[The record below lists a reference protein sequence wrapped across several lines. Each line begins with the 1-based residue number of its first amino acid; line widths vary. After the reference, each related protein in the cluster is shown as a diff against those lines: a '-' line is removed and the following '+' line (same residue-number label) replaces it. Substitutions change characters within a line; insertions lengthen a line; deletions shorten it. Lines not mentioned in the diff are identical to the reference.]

1 MTKDLTTGS
10 PLRLILQFAF
20 PTYLGMLFQ
29 QFYNIVDTVIVGKL
43 LGIGPLAG
51 VGSTGSLNFMV
62 LGFCMGVCSGFAIP
76 IAQKFGAREDSQLRK
91 YVANSFWLAGF
102 FSLVL
107 TVPVCVFCRPILRLM
122 NTPADVFEYAYR
134 YIFIIFLG
142 IPASFLY
149 NILAGI
155 LRSLGDSRTPVLF
168 LALSS
173 AMNIALDII
182 TIRLFGMG
190 VEGTALATVIS
201 QAVSGIICFCY
212 MKKRYD
218 VLRMSA
224 GERRPDKRCMARLC
238 YMGIPMGLQYS
249 VTAIGTLIIQATMNG
264 FGSSAVAGATAAQR
278 IHGFLACP
286 LEALGATMAP
296 YTGQNMGAGKHR
308 RIGRG
313 VLSASLCGFGCSG
326 VIFVVVRLFGRSLV
340 RIFLDVPEETVIGY
354 ATQFLTIT
362 AGGYCLLTLV
372 NVVRFSI
379 QGMGFSVLAIVSGVM
394 EMLARTFAGL
404 FLAPRF
410 GFAAVAMAHP
420 LAWIA
425 ADLFLIPAFFVCRK
439 KIETQKHFSNSQ

>member
-10 PLRLILQFAF
+10 PLKLILYFAF

-62 LGFCMGVCSGFAIP
+62 LGFCMGLCSGFAIP
-76 IAQKFGAREDSQLRK
+76 IAQKFGAREESALRK
-91 YVANSFWLAGF
+91 YVANSFWLAAV
-102 FSLVL
+102 FSVLL

-122 NTPADVFEYAYR
+122 NTPEDVFEYAYR

-142 IPASFLY
+142 IPAAFLY

-155 LRSLGDSRTPVLF
+155 LRSLGDSKTPVVF

-173 AMNIALDII
+173 FLNIALDII

-201 QAVSGIICFCY
+201 QAASGIICFFY
-212 MKKRYD
+212 MKRRYAM
-218 VLRMSA
+218 LRMNA
-224 GERRPDKRCMARLC
+224 QERRPDGRCMARLC

-249 VTAIGTLIIQATMNG
+249 VTAIGALIIQATMNG
-264 FGSSAVAGATAAQR
+264 FGSAAVAGATAAQR

-296 YTGQNMGAGKHR
+296 FTGQNMGAGKLE
-308 RIGRG
+308 RISKG
-313 VLSASLCGFGCSG
+313 VWSASLCGIACSAALYA
-326 VIFVVVRLFGRSLV
+326 VAAVFGRSLV
-340 RIFLDVPEETVIGY
+340 CIFLDVPEETVIGY
-354 ATQFLTIT
+354 AAQFLTIT

-379 QGMGFSVLAIVSGVM
+379 QGMGFSVLAIVSGIM
-394 EMLARTFAGL
+394 EMIARAIAGL

-410 GFAAVAMAHP
+410 GFAAVAFAHP
-420 LAWIA
+420 LAWIF
-425 ADLFLIPAFFVCRK
+425 ADVFLIPAFLLCRK
-439 KIETQKHFSNSQ
+439 RIQSHRV

>member
-10 PLRLILQFAF
+10 PLKLILYFAF

-62 LGFCMGVCSGFAIP
+62 LGFCMGLCSGFAIP
-76 IAQKFGAREDSQLRK
+76 IAQKFGAREESALRK
-91 YVANSFWLAGF
+91 YVANSFWLAAV
-102 FSLVL
+102 FSVLL

-122 NTPADVFEYAYR
+122 NTPEDVFEYAYR

-142 IPASFLY
+142 IPAAFLY

-155 LRSLGDSRTPVLF
+155 LRSLGDSKTPVVF

-173 AMNIALDII
+173 FLNIALDII

-201 QAVSGIICFCY
+201 QAASGIICFFY
-212 MKKRYD
+212 MKRRYAI
-218 VLRMSA
+218 LRMNA
-224 GERRPDKRCMARLC
+224 QERRPDGRCMARLC

-264 FGSSAVAGATAAQR
+264 FGSAAVAGATAAQR

-286 LEALGATMAP
+286 LDALGSTMVP
-296 YTGQNMGAGKHR
+296 YTGQNMGAGKLE
-308 RIGRG
+308 RISKG
-313 VLSASLCGFGCSG
+313 VWSASLCGIACSAAMYA
-326 VIFVVVRLFGRSLV
+326 VAAVFGRSLV
-340 RIFLDVPEETVIGY
+340 CIFLDVPEETVIGY
-354 ATQFLTIT
+354 AAQFLTIT

-379 QGMGFSVLAIVSGVM
+379 QGMGFSVLAIVSGIM
-394 EMLARTFAGL
+394 EMIARAIAGL

-410 GFAAVAMAHP
+410 GFAAVAFAHP
-420 LAWIA
+420 LAWIF
-425 ADLFLIPAFFVCRK
+425 ADVFLIPAFLLCRK
-439 KIETQKHFSNSQ
+439 RIQAHRV

>member
-10 PLRLILQFAF
+10 PLKLILYFAF

-62 LGFCMGVCSGFAIP
+62 LGFCMGLCSGFAIP
-76 IAQKFGAREDSQLRK
+76 IAQKFGAREESALRK
-91 YVANSFWLAGF
+91 YVANSFWLAAV
-102 FSLVL
+102 FSALL

-122 NTPADVFEYAYR
+122 NTPEDVFEYAYR

-142 IPASFLY
+142 IPAAFLY

-155 LRSLGDSRTPVLF
+155 LRSLGDSKTPVVF

-173 AMNIALDII
+173 FLNIALDII

-201 QAVSGIICFCY
+201 QAASGIICFFY
-212 MKKRYD
+212 MKKRYA
-218 VLRMSA
+218 VLRMNA
-224 GERRPDKRCMARLC
+224 QERRPDGRCMARLC

-264 FGSSAVAGATAAQR
+264 FGSAAVAGATAAQR

-286 LEALGATMAP
+286 LDALGSTMAP
-296 YTGQNMGAGKHR
+296 YTGQNMGAGKLE
-308 RIGRG
+308 RISKG
-313 VLSASLCGFGCSG
+313 VWSASLCGIACSAALYA
-326 VIFVVVRLFGRSLV
+326 VAAVFGRSLV
-340 RIFLDVPEETVIGY
+340 CIFLDVPEETVIGY
-354 ATQFLTIT
+354 AAQFLTIT

-379 QGMGFSVLAIVSGVM
+379 QGMGFSVLAIVSGIM
-394 EMLARTFAGL
+394 EMIARAIAGL

-410 GFAAVAMAHP
+410 GFAAVAFAHP
-420 LAWIA
+420 LAWIF
-425 ADLFLIPAFFVCRK
+425 ADVFLIPAFLLCRK
-439 KIETQKHFSNSQ
+439 RIQAHRV

>member
-10 PLRLILQFAF
+10 PVKLILQFAF
-20 PTYLGMLFQ
+20 PTYLGMMFQ
-29 QFYNIVDTVIVGKL
+29 QFYSIVDTVIVGKL

-51 VGSTGSLNFMV
+51 VGATGSLNFMV
-62 LGFCMGVCSGFAIP
+62 LGFCIGVCSGFAIP
-76 IAQKFGAREDSQLRK
+76 IAQKFGAHEHGQLRK
-91 YVANSFWLAGF
+91 YVASSFWLAGI

-107 TVPVCVFCRPILRLM
+107 TVPVCVFCRPILELM
-122 NTPADVFEYAYR
+122 NTPEDVFEYAYR

-142 IPASFLY
+142 IPAAFLY
-149 NILAGI
+149 NILAGL

-190 VEGTALATVIS
+190 VEGTALATVLS
-201 QAVSGIICFCY
+201 QAVSGIICFFY

-218 VLRMSA
+218 VLHMSA
-224 GERRPDKRCMARLC
+224 PERRPDKRCMTKLC

-249 VTAIGTLIIQATMNG
+249 ITAIGTLVIQATMNG

-278 IHGFLACP
+278 IHGFLSCP
-286 LEALGATMAP
+286 VETLGATMAP
-296 YTGQNMGAGKHR
+296 YTGQNMGAGKHE
-308 RIGRG
+308 RIGQG
-313 VLSASLCGFGCSG
+313 VVSASLCGFGCSG
-326 VIFVVVRLFGRSLV
+326 VLFLVVKLFGRSLV
-340 RIFLDVPEETVIGY
+340 QIFLDVPDETVIGY
-354 ATQFLTIT
+354 ATQFLVIV

-394 EMLARTFAGL
+394 EMLARAFAGL
-404 FLAPRF
+404 FLAPIF
-410 GFAAVAMAHP
+410 GFSAVAMANP

-425 ADLFLIPAFFVCRK
+425 ADLFLIPTFFVCRR
-439 KIETQKHFSNSQ
+439 KIAAHSHLSE

>member
-10 PLRLILQFAF
+10 PLKLILYFAF

-62 LGFCMGVCSGFAIP
+62 LGFCMGLCSGFAIP
-76 IAQKFGAREDSQLRK
+76 IAQKFGAREESALRK
-91 YVANSFWLAGF
+91 YVANSFWLAAV
-102 FSLVL
+102 FSVLL

-122 NTPADVFEYAYR
+122 NTPEDVFEYAYR

-142 IPASFLY
+142 IPAAFLY

-155 LRSLGDSRTPVLF
+155 LRSLGDSKTPVVF

-173 AMNIALDII
+173 FLNIALDII

-201 QAVSGIICFCY
+201 QAASGIICFFY
-212 MKKRYD
+212 MKRRYAI
-218 VLRMSA
+218 LRMNA
-224 GERRPDKRCMARLC
+224 QERRPDGRCMARLC

-264 FGSSAVAGATAAQR
+264 FGSAAVAGATAAQR

-286 LEALGATMAP
+286 LDALGSTMAP
-296 YTGQNMGAGKHR
+296 YTGQNMGAGKLE
-308 RIGRG
+308 RISKG
-313 VLSASLCGFGCSG
+313 VWSASLCGIACSSAMYA
-326 VIFVVVRLFGRSLV
+326 VAAVFGRSLV
-340 RIFLDVPEETVIGY
+340 CIFLDVPEETVIGY
-354 ATQFLTIT
+354 AAQFLTIT

-379 QGMGFSVLAIVSGVM
+379 QGMGFSVLAIVSGIM
-394 EMLARTFAGL
+394 EMIARAIAGL

-410 GFAAVAMAHP
+410 GFAAVAFAHP
-420 LAWIA
+420 LAWIF
-425 ADLFLIPAFFVCRK
+425 ADVFLIPAFLLCRK
-439 KIETQKHFSNSQ
+439 RIQAHRV

>member
-10 PLRLILQFAF
+10 PLKLILYFAF

-62 LGFCMGVCSGFAIP
+62 LGFCMGLCSGFAIP
-76 IAQKFGAREDSQLRK
+76 IAQKFGAREESALRK
-91 YVANSFWLAGF
+91 YVANSFWLAAV
-102 FSLVL
+102 FSVLL

-122 NTPADVFEYAYR
+122 NTPEDVFEYAYR

-142 IPASFLY
+142 IPAAFLY

-155 LRSLGDSRTPVLF
+155 LRSLGDSKTPVVF

-173 AMNIALDII
+173 CLNIALDII

-201 QAVSGIICFCY
+201 QAASGIICFFN
-212 MKKRYD
+212 MKKRYV
-218 VLRMSA
+218 VLRMNA
-224 GERRPDKRCMARLC
+224 QERRPDGRCMARLC

-264 FGSSAVAGATAAQR
+264 FGSAAVAGATAAQR

-286 LEALGATMAP
+286 LDALGSTMAP
-296 YTGQNMGAGKHR
+296 YTGQNMGAGKLE
-308 RIGRG
+308 RISKG
-313 VLSASLCGFGCSG
+313 VWSASLCGIACSAALYA
-326 VIFVVVRLFGRSLV
+326 VAAVFGRSLV
-340 RIFLDVPEETVIGY
+340 CIFLDVPEETVIGY
-354 ATQFLTIT
+354 AAQFLTIT

-379 QGMGFSVLAIVSGVM
+379 QGMGFSVLAIVSGIM
-394 EMLARTFAGL
+394 EMIARAIAGL

-410 GFAAVAMAHP
+410 GFAAVAFAHP
-420 LAWIA
+420 LAWIF
-425 ADLFLIPAFFVCRK
+425 ADVFLIPAFLLCRK
-439 KIETQKHFSNSQ
+439 RIQSHRV

>member
-10 PLRLILQFAF
+10 PLKLILYFAF

-62 LGFCMGVCSGFAIP
+62 LGFCMGLCSGFAIP
-76 IAQKFGAREDSQLRK
+76 IAQKFGAREESALRK
-91 YVANSFWLAGF
+91 YVANSFWLAAV
-102 FSLVL
+102 FSVLL

-122 NTPADVFEYAYR
+122 NTPEDVFEYAYR

-142 IPASFLY
+142 IPAAFLY

-155 LRSLGDSRTPVLF
+155 LRSLGDSKTPVVF

-173 AMNIALDII
+173 FLNIALDII
-182 TIRLFGMG
+182 TIRLLGMG

-201 QAVSGIICFCY
+201 QAASGIICFFY
-212 MKKRYD
+212 MKRRYAI
-218 VLRMSA
+218 LRMNA
-224 GERRPDKRCMARLC
+224 QERRPDGRCMARLC

-264 FGSSAVAGATAAQR
+264 FGSAAVAGATAAQR

-286 LEALGATMAP
+286 LDALGSTMAP
-296 YTGQNMGAGKHR
+296 YTGQNMGAGKLE
-308 RIGRG
+308 RISKG
-313 VLSASLCGFGCSG
+313 VWSASLCGIACSAALYA
-326 VIFVVVRLFGRSLV
+326 VAAVFGRSLV
-340 RIFLDVPEETVIGY
+340 CIFLDVPEETVIGY
-354 ATQFLTIT
+354 AAQFLTIT

-379 QGMGFSVLAIVSGVM
+379 QGMGFSVLAIVSGIM
-394 EMLARTFAGL
+394 EMIARAIAGL

-410 GFAAVAMAHP
+410 GFAAVAFAHP
-420 LAWIA
+420 LAWIF
-425 ADLFLIPAFFVCRK
+425 ADVFLIPAFLLCRK
-439 KIETQKHFSNSQ
+439 RIQSHRV

>member
-10 PLRLILQFAF
+10 PLKLILYFAF

-62 LGFCMGVCSGFAIP
+62 LGFCMGLCSGFAIP
-76 IAQKFGAREDSQLRK
+76 IAQKFGAREESALRK
-91 YVANSFWLAGF
+91 YVANSFWLAAV
-102 FSLVL
+102 FSVLL

-122 NTPADVFEYAYR
+122 NTPEDVFEYAYR

-142 IPASFLY
+142 IPAAFLY

-155 LRSLGDSRTPVLF
+155 LRSLGDSKTPVVF

-173 AMNIALDII
+173 CLNIALDII
-182 TIRLFGMG
+182 TIRLLGMG

-201 QAVSGIICFCY
+201 QAASGIICFFY
-212 MKKRYD
+212 MKKRYV
-218 VLRMSA
+218 VLRMNA
-224 GERRPDKRCMARLC
+224 QERRPDGRCMARLC

-264 FGSSAVAGATAAQR
+264 FGSAAVAGATAAQR

-286 LEALGATMAP
+286 LDALGSTMAP
-296 YTGQNMGAGKHR
+296 YTGQNMGAGKLE
-308 RIGRG
+308 RISKG
-313 VLSASLCGFGCSG
+313 VWSASLCGIACSAAMYA
-326 VIFVVVRLFGRSLV
+326 VAAVFGRSLV
-340 RIFLDVPEETVIGY
+340 CIFLDVPEETVIGY
-354 ATQFLTIT
+354 AAQFLTIT

-379 QGMGFSVLAIVSGVM
+379 QGMGFSVLAIVSGIM
-394 EMLARTFAGL
+394 EMIARAIAGL

-410 GFAAVAMAHP
+410 GFAAVAFAHP
-420 LAWIA
+420 LAWIF
-425 ADLFLIPAFFVCRK
+425 ADVFLIPAFLLCRK
-439 KIETQKHFSNSQ
+439 RIQAHRV

>member
-10 PLRLILQFAF
+10 PLKLILYFAF

-62 LGFCMGVCSGFAIP
+62 LGFCMGLCSGFAIP
-76 IAQKFGAREDSQLRK
+76 IAQKFGAREESALRK
-91 YVANSFWLAGF
+91 YVANSFWLAAV
-102 FSLVL
+102 FSVLL
-107 TVPVCVFCRPILRLM
+107 TVPVCLFCRPILRLM
-122 NTPADVFEYAYR
+122 NTPEDVFEYAYR

-142 IPASFLY
+142 IPAAFLY

-155 LRSLGDSRTPVLF
+155 LRSLGDSKTPVVF

-173 AMNIALDII
+173 FLNIALDII

-201 QAVSGIICFCY
+201 QAASGIICFFY
-212 MKKRYD
+212 TKKRYA
-218 VLRMSA
+218 VLRMNA
-224 GERRPDKRCMARLC
+224 QERRPDGRCMARLC

-264 FGSSAVAGATAAQR
+264 FGSAAVAGATAAQR

-286 LEALGATMAP
+286 LDALGSTMAP
-296 YTGQNMGAGKHR
+296 YTGQNMGAGKLE
-308 RIGRG
+308 RISKG
-313 VLSASLCGFGCSG
+313 VWSASLCGIACSAAMYA
-326 VIFVVVRLFGRSLV
+326 VAAVFGRSLV
-340 RIFLDVPEETVIGY
+340 CIFLDVPEETVIGY
-354 ATQFLTIT
+354 AAQFLTIT

-379 QGMGFSVLAIVSGVM
+379 QGMGFSVLAIVSGIM
-394 EMLARTFAGL
+394 EMIARAIAGL

-410 GFAAVAMAHP
+410 GFAAVAFAHP
-420 LAWIA
+420 LAWIF
-425 ADLFLIPAFFVCRK
+425 ADVFLIPAFLLCRK
-439 KIETQKHFSNSQ
+439 RIQAHRV

>member
-10 PLRLILQFAF
+10 PLKLILYFAF

-62 LGFCMGVCSGFAIP
+62 LGFCMGLCSGFAIP
-76 IAQKFGAREDSQLRK
+76 IAQKFGAREESALRK
-91 YVANSFWLAGF
+91 YVANSFWLAAA
-102 FSLVL
+102 FSVLL

-122 NTPADVFEYAYR
+122 NTPEDVFEYAYR

-142 IPASFLY
+142 IPAAFLY

-155 LRSLGDSRTPVLF
+155 LRSLGDSKTPVVF

-173 AMNIALDII
+173 CLNIALDII
-182 TIRLFGMG
+182 TIRLLGMG

-201 QAVSGIICFCY
+201 QAASGIICFFY
-212 MKKRYD
+212 MKKRYA
-218 VLRMSA
+218 VLRMNA
-224 GERRPDKRCMARLC
+224 QERRPDGRCMARLC

-264 FGSSAVAGATAAQR
+264 FGSAAVAGATAAQR

-296 YTGQNMGAGKHR
+296 YTGQNMGAGKLE
-308 RIGRG
+308 RISKG
-313 VLSASLCGFGCSG
+313 VWSASLCGIACSAALYA
-326 VIFVVVRLFGRSLV
+326 VAAVFGRSLV
-340 RIFLDVPEETVIGY
+340 CIFLDVPEETVIGY
-354 ATQFLTIT
+354 AAQFLTIT

-379 QGMGFSVLAIVSGVM
+379 QGMGFSVLAIVSGIM
-394 EMLARTFAGL
+394 EMIARAIAGL

-410 GFAAVAMAHP
+410 GFAAVAFAHP
-420 LAWIA
+420 LAWIF
-425 ADLFLIPAFFVCRK
+425 ADVFLIPAFLLCRK
-439 KIETQKHFSNSQ
+439 RIQAHRV

>member
-10 PLRLILQFAF
+10 PLKLILYFAF

-62 LGFCMGVCSGFAIP
+62 LGFCMGLCSGFAIP
-76 IAQKFGAREDSQLRK
+76 IAQKFGAREESALRK
-91 YVANSFWLAGF
+91 YVANSFWLAAV
-102 FSLVL
+102 FSVLL

-122 NTPADVFEYAYR
+122 NTPEDVFEYAYR

-142 IPASFLY
+142 IPAAFLY

-155 LRSLGDSRTPVLF
+155 LRSLGDSKTPVVF

-173 AMNIALDII
+173 FLNIALDII
-182 TIRLFGMG
+182 TIRLLGMG

-201 QAVSGIICFCY
+201 QAASGIICFFY
-212 MKKRYD
+212 MKKRYA
-218 VLRMSA
+218 VLRMNA
-224 GERRPDKRCMARLC
+224 QERRPDGRCMARLC

-264 FGSSAVAGATAAQR
+264 FGSAAVAGATAAQR

-286 LEALGATMAP
+286 LDALGSTMAP
-296 YTGQNMGAGKHR
+296 YTGQNMGAGKLE
-308 RIGRG
+308 RISKG
-313 VLSASLCGFGCSG
+313 VWSASLCGIACSAALYA
-326 VIFVVVRLFGRSLV
+326 VAAVFGRSLV
-340 RIFLDVPEETVIGY
+340 CIFLDVPEETVIGY
-354 ATQFLTIT
+354 AAQFLTIT

-379 QGMGFSVLAIVSGVM
+379 QGMGFSVLAIVSGIM
-394 EMLARTFAGL
+394 EMIARAIAGL

-410 GFAAVAMAHP
+410 GFAAVAFAHP
-420 LAWIA
+420 LAWIF
-425 ADLFLIPAFFVCRK
+425 ADVFLIPAFLLCRK
-439 KIETQKHFSNSQ
+439 RIQAHRV

>member
-10 PLRLILQFAF
+10 PLKLILYFAF

-62 LGFCMGVCSGFAIP
+62 LGFCMGLCSGFAIP
-76 IAQKFGAREDSQLRK
+76 IAQKFGAREESALRK
-91 YVANSFWLAGF
+91 YVANSFWLAAV
-102 FSLVL
+102 FSALL

-122 NTPADVFEYAYR
+122 NTPEDVFEYAYR

-142 IPASFLY
+142 IPAAFLY

-155 LRSLGDSRTPVLF
+155 LRSLGDSKTPVVF

-173 AMNIALDII
+173 FLNIALDII

-201 QAVSGIICFCY
+201 QAASGIICFFY
-212 MKKRYD
+212 MKRRYAI
-218 VLRMSA
+218 LRMNA
-224 GERRPDKRCMARLC
+224 QERRPDGRCMARLC

-264 FGSSAVAGATAAQR
+264 FGSAAVAGATAAQR

-286 LEALGATMAP
+286 LDALGSTMAP
-296 YTGQNMGAGKHR
+296 YTGQNMGAGKLE
-308 RIGRG
+308 RISKG
-313 VLSASLCGFGCSG
+313 VWSASLCGIACSAALYA
-326 VIFVVVRLFGRSLV
+326 VAAVFGRSLV
-340 RIFLDVPEETVIGY
+340 CIFLDVPEETVIGY
-354 ATQFLTIT
+354 AAQFLTIT

-379 QGMGFSVLAIVSGVM
+379 QGMGFSVLAIVSGIM
-394 EMLARTFAGL
+394 EMIARAIAGL

-410 GFAAVAMAHP
+410 GFAAVAFAHP
-420 LAWIA
+420 LAWIF
-425 ADLFLIPAFFVCRK
+425 ADVFLIPAFLLCRK
-439 KIETQKHFSNSQ
+439 RLQSHRV

>member
-10 PLRLILQFAF
+10 PLKLILYFAF

-62 LGFCMGVCSGFAIP
+62 LGFCMGLCSGFAIP
-76 IAQKFGAREDSQLRK
+76 IAQKFGAREESALRK
-91 YVANSFWLAGF
+91 YVANSFWLAAV
-102 FSLVL
+102 FSVLL

-122 NTPADVFEYAYR
+122 NTPEDVFEYAYR

-142 IPASFLY
+142 IPAAFLY

-155 LRSLGDSRTPVLF
+155 LRSLGDSKTPVVF

-173 AMNIALDII
+173 FLNIALDII

-201 QAVSGIICFCY
+201 QAASGIICFFY
-212 MKKRYD
+212 MKKRYV
-218 VLRMSA
+218 VLRMNA
-224 GERRPDKRCMARLC
+224 QERRPDGRCMARLC

-264 FGSSAVAGATAAQR
+264 FGSAAVAGATAAQR

-286 LEALGATMAP
+286 LDALGSTMAP
-296 YTGQNMGAGKHR
+296 YTGQNMGAGKLE
-308 RIGRG
+308 RISKG
-313 VLSASLCGFGCSG
+313 VWSASLCGIACSAALYA
-326 VIFVVVRLFGRSLV
+326 VAAVFGRSLV
-340 RIFLDVPEETVIGY
+340 CIFLDVPEETVIGY
-354 ATQFLTIT
+354 AAQFLTIT

-379 QGMGFSVLAIVSGVM
+379 QGMGFSVLAIVSGIM
-394 EMLARTFAGL
+394 EMIARAIAGL

-410 GFAAVAMAHP
+410 GFAAVAFAHP
-420 LAWIA
+420 LAWIF
-425 ADLFLIPAFFVCRK
+425 ADVFLIPAFLLCRK
-439 KIETQKHFSNSQ
+439 RIQSHRV

>member
-10 PLRLILQFAF
+10 PLKLILYFAF

-29 QFYNIVDTVIVGKL
+29 QFYSIVDTVIVGKL

-62 LGFCMGVCSGFAIP
+62 LGFCMGLCSGFAIP
-76 IAQKFGAREDSQLRK
+76 IAQKFGAREESALRK
-91 YVANSFWLAGF
+91 YVANSFWLAAV
-102 FSLVL
+102 FSVLL
-107 TVPVCVFCRPILRLM
+107 TVPVCAFCRPILRLM
-122 NTPADVFEYAYR
+122 NTPEDVFEYAYR

-142 IPASFLY
+142 IPAAFLY

-155 LRSLGDSRTPVLF
+155 LRSLGDSKTPVVF

-173 AMNIALDII
+173 FLNIALDII

-201 QAVSGIICFCY
+201 QAASGIICFFY
-212 MKKRYD
+212 TKKRYA
-218 VLRMSA
+218 VLRMNA
-224 GERRPDKRCMARLC
+224 QERRPDGRCMARLC

-264 FGSSAVAGATAAQR
+264 FGSAAVAGATAAQR

-286 LEALGATMAP
+286 LDALGSTMAP
-296 YTGQNMGAGKHR
+296 YTGQNMGAGKLE
-308 RIGRG
+308 RISKG
-313 VLSASLCGFGCSG
+313 VWSASLCGIACSAAMYA
-326 VIFVVVRLFGRSLV
+326 VAAVFGRSLV
-340 RIFLDVPEETVIGY
+340 CIFLDVPEETVIGY
-354 ATQFLTIT
+354 AAQFLTIT

-379 QGMGFSVLAIVSGVM
+379 QGMGFSVLAIVSGIM
-394 EMLARTFAGL
+394 EMIARAIAGL

-410 GFAAVAMAHP
+410 GFAAVAFAHP
-420 LAWIA
+420 LAWIF
-425 ADLFLIPAFFVCRK
+425 ADVFLIPAFLLCRK
-439 KIETQKHFSNSQ
+439 RIQSHRV

>member
-10 PLRLILQFAF
+10 PLKLILYFAF

-62 LGFCMGVCSGFAIP
+62 LGFCMGLCSGFAIP
-76 IAQKFGAREDSQLRK
+76 IAQKFGAREESALRK
-91 YVANSFWLAGF
+91 YVANSFWLAAV
-102 FSLVL
+102 FSVLL

-122 NTPADVFEYAYR
+122 NTPEDVFEYAYR

-142 IPASFLY
+142 IPAAFLY

-155 LRSLGDSRTPVLF
+155 LRSLGDSKTPVVF

-173 AMNIALDII
+173 FLNIALDII

-201 QAVSGIICFCY
+201 QATSGIICFFY
-212 MKKRYD
+212 MKKRYA
-218 VLRMSA
+218 VLRMNA
-224 GERRPDKRCMARLC
+224 QERRPDGRCMARLC

-264 FGSSAVAGATAAQR
+264 FGSAAVAGATAAQR

-286 LEALGATMAP
+286 LDALGSTMAP
-296 YTGQNMGAGKHR
+296 YTGQNMGAGKLE
-308 RIGRG
+308 RISKG
-313 VLSASLCGFGCSG
+313 VWSASLCGIACSAAMYA
-326 VIFVVVRLFGRSLV
+326 VAAVFGRSLV
-340 RIFLDVPEETVIGY
+340 CIFLDVPEETVIGY
-354 ATQFLTIT
+354 AAQFLTIT

-379 QGMGFSVLAIVSGVM
+379 QGMGFSVLAIVSGIM
-394 EMLARTFAGL
+394 EMIARAIAGL

-410 GFAAVAMAHP
+410 GFAAVAFAHP
-420 LAWIA
+420 LAWIF
-425 ADLFLIPAFFVCRK
+425 ADVFLIPAFLLCRK
-439 KIETQKHFSNSQ
+439 RIQAHRV

>member
-10 PLRLILQFAF
+10 PLKLILYFAF

-43 LGIGPLAG
+43 LCIGPLAG

-62 LGFCMGVCSGFAIP
+62 LGFCMGLCSGFAIP
-76 IAQKFGAREDSQLRK
+76 IAQKFGAREESALRK
-91 YVANSFWLAGF
+91 YVANSFWLAAV
-102 FSLVL
+102 FSVLL

-122 NTPADVFEYAYR
+122 NTPEDVFEYAYR

-142 IPASFLY
+142 IPAAFLY

-155 LRSLGDSRTPVLF
+155 LRSLGDSKTPVVF

-173 AMNIALDII
+173 FLNIALDII

-201 QAVSGIICFCY
+201 QAASGIICFFY
-212 MKKRYD
+212 MKRRYAI
-218 VLRMSA
+218 LRMNA
-224 GERRPDKRCMARLC
+224 QERRPDGRCMARLC

-264 FGSSAVAGATAAQR
+264 FGSAAVAGATAAQR

-286 LEALGATMAP
+286 LDALGSTMAP
-296 YTGQNMGAGKHR
+296 YTGQNMGAGKLE
-308 RIGRG
+308 RISKG
-313 VLSASLCGFGCSG
+313 VWSASLCGIACSAAMYA
-326 VIFVVVRLFGRSLV
+326 VAAVFGRSLV
-340 RIFLDVPEETVIGY
+340 CIFLDVPEETVIGY
-354 ATQFLTIT
+354 AAQFLTIT

-379 QGMGFSVLAIVSGVM
+379 QGMGFSVLAIVSGIM
-394 EMLARTFAGL
+394 EMIARAIAGL

-410 GFAAVAMAHP
+410 GFAAVAFAHP
-420 LAWIA
+420 LAWIF
-425 ADLFLIPAFFVCRK
+425 ADVFLIPAFLLCRK
-439 KIETQKHFSNSQ
+439 RIQAHRV

>member
-10 PLRLILQFAF
+10 PLKLILYFAF

-62 LGFCMGVCSGFAIP
+62 LGFCMGLCSGFAIP
-76 IAQKFGAREDSQLRK
+76 IAQKFGAREESALRK
-91 YVANSFWLAGF
+91 YVANSFWLAAV
-102 FSLVL
+102 FSVLL

-122 NTPADVFEYAYR
+122 NTPEDVFEYAYR

-142 IPASFLY
+142 IPAAFLY

-155 LRSLGDSRTPVLF
+155 LRSLGDSKTPVVF

-173 AMNIALDII
+173 FLNIALDII

-201 QAVSGIICFCY
+201 QAASGIICFFY
-212 MKKRYD
+212 MKKRYA
-218 VLRMSA
+218 VLRMNA
-224 GERRPDKRCMARLC
+224 QERRPDGRCMARLC

-264 FGSSAVAGATAAQR
+264 FGSAAVAGATAAQR

-286 LEALGATMAP
+286 LDALGSTMAP
-296 YTGQNMGAGKHR
+296 YTGQNMGAGKLE
-308 RIGRG
+308 RISKG
-313 VLSASLCGFGCSG
+313 VWSASLCGIACSAALYA
-326 VIFVVVRLFGRSLV
+326 VAAVFGRSLV
-340 RIFLDVPEETVIGY
+340 CIFLDVPEETVIGY
-354 ATQFLTIT
+354 AAQFLTIT

-379 QGMGFSVLAIVSGVM
+379 QGMGFSVLAIVSGIM
-394 EMLARTFAGL
+394 EMIARAIAGL

-410 GFAAVAMAHP
+410 GFAAVAFAHP
-420 LAWIA
+420 LAWIF
-425 ADLFLIPAFFVCRK
+425 ADVFLIPAFLLCRK
-439 KIETQKHFSNSQ
+439 RIQAHRV

>member
-10 PLRLILQFAF
+10 PLKLILYFAF

-62 LGFCMGVCSGFAIP
+62 LGFCMGLCSGFAIP
-76 IAQKFGAREDSQLRK
+76 IAQKFGAREESALRK
-91 YVANSFWLAGF
+91 YVANSFWLAAV
-102 FSLVL
+102 FSVLL

-122 NTPADVFEYAYR
+122 NTPEDVFEYAYR

-142 IPASFLY
+142 IPAAFLY

-155 LRSLGDSRTPVLF
+155 LRSLGDSKTPVVF

-173 AMNIALDII
+173 FLNIALDII
-182 TIRLFGMG
+182 TIRLLGMG

-201 QAVSGIICFCY
+201 QAASGIICFFY
-212 MKKRYD
+212 MKKRYA
-218 VLRMSA
+218 VLRMNA
-224 GERRPDKRCMARLC
+224 QERRPDGRCMARLC

-264 FGSSAVAGATAAQR
+264 FGSAAVAGATAAQR

-286 LEALGATMAP
+286 LDALGSTMAP
-296 YTGQNMGAGKHR
+296 YTGQNMGAGKLE
-308 RIGRG
+308 RISKG
-313 VLSASLCGFGCSG
+313 VWSASLCGIACSAALYA
-326 VIFVVVRLFGRSLV
+326 VAAVFGRSLV
-340 RIFLDVPEETVIGY
+340 CIFLDVPEETVIGY
-354 ATQFLTIT
+354 AAQFLTIT

-379 QGMGFSVLAIVSGVM
+379 QGMGFSVLAIVSGIM
-394 EMLARTFAGL
+394 EMIARAIAGL

-410 GFAAVAMAHP
+410 GFAAVAFAHP
-420 LAWIA
+420 LAWIF
-425 ADLFLIPAFFVCRK
+425 ADVFLIPAFLLCRK
-439 KIETQKHFSNSQ
+439 RIQTHRV

>member
-10 PLRLILQFAF
+10 PLKLILYFAF

-62 LGFCMGVCSGFAIP
+62 LGFCMGLCSGFAIP
-76 IAQKFGAREDSQLRK
+76 IAQKFGAREESALRK
-91 YVANSFWLAGF
+91 YVANSFWLAAV
-102 FSLVL
+102 FSVLL

-122 NTPADVFEYAYR
+122 NTPEDVFEYAYR

-142 IPASFLY
+142 IPAAFLY

-155 LRSLGDSRTPVLF
+155 LRSLGDSKTPVVF

-173 AMNIALDII
+173 FLNIALDII

-201 QAVSGIICFCY
+201 QAASGIICFFY
-212 MKKRYD
+212 TKKRYA
-218 VLRMSA
+218 VLRMNA
-224 GERRPDKRCMARLC
+224 QERRPDGRCMARLC

-264 FGSSAVAGATAAQR
+264 FGSAAVAGATAAQR

-286 LEALGATMAP
+286 LDALGSTMAP
-296 YTGQNMGAGKHR
+296 YTGQNMGAGKLE
-308 RIGRG
+308 RISKG
-313 VLSASLCGFGCSG
+313 VWSASLCGIACSAALYA
-326 VIFVVVRLFGRSLV
+326 VAAVFGRSLV
-340 RIFLDVPEETVIGY
+340 CIFLDVPEETVIGY
-354 ATQFLTIT
+354 AAQFLTIT

-379 QGMGFSVLAIVSGVM
+379 QGMGFSVLAIVSGIM
-394 EMLARTFAGL
+394 EMIARAIAGL

-410 GFAAVAMAHP
+410 GFAAVAFAHP
-420 LAWIA
+420 LAWIF
-425 ADLFLIPAFFVCRK
+425 ADVFLIPAFLLCRK
-439 KIETQKHFSNSQ
+439 RIQAHRV

>member
-10 PLRLILQFAF
+10 PLKLILYFAF

-62 LGFCMGVCSGFAIP
+62 LGFCMGLCSGFAIP
-76 IAQKFGAREDSQLRK
+76 IAQKFGAREESALRK
-91 YVANSFWLAGF
+91 YVANSFWLAAV
-102 FSLVL
+102 FSVLL

-122 NTPADVFEYAYR
+122 NTPEDVFEYAYR

-142 IPASFLY
+142 IPAAFLY

-155 LRSLGDSRTPVLF
+155 LRSLGDSKTPVVF

-173 AMNIALDII
+173 FLNIALDII

-201 QAVSGIICFCY
+201 QAASGIICFFY
-212 MKKRYD
+212 MKKRYAI
-218 VLRMSA
+218 LRMNA
-224 GERRPDKRCMARLC
+224 QERRPDGRCMARLC

-264 FGSSAVAGATAAQR
+264 FGSAAVAGATAAQR

-286 LEALGATMAP
+286 LDALGSTMAP
-296 YTGQNMGAGKHR
+296 YTGQNMGAGKLE
-308 RIGRG
+308 RISKG
-313 VLSASLCGFGCSG
+313 VWSASLCGIACSAAMYA
-326 VIFVVVRLFGRSLV
+326 VAAVFGRSLV
-340 RIFLDVPEETVIGY
+340 CIFLDVPEETVIGY
-354 ATQFLTIT
+354 AAQFLTIT

-379 QGMGFSVLAIVSGVM
+379 QGMGFSVLAIVSGIM
-394 EMLARTFAGL
+394 EMIARAIAGL

-410 GFAAVAMAHP
+410 GFAAVAFAHP
-420 LAWIA
+420 LAWIF
-425 ADLFLIPAFFVCRK
+425 ADVFLIPAFLLCSKRIQAHRV
-439 KIETQKHFSNSQ
+439 

>member
-10 PLRLILQFAF
+10 PLKLILYFAF

-62 LGFCMGVCSGFAIP
+62 LGFCMGLCSGFAIP
-76 IAQKFGAREDSQLRK
+76 IAQKFGAREESALRK
-91 YVANSFWLAGF
+91 YVANSFWLAAV
-102 FSLVL
+102 FSVLL

-122 NTPADVFEYAYR
+122 NTPEDVFEYAYR

-142 IPASFLY
+142 IPAAFLY

-155 LRSLGDSRTPVLF
+155 LRSLGDSKTPVVF

-173 AMNIALDII
+173 FLNIALDII

-201 QAVSGIICFCY
+201 QAASGIICFFY
-212 MKKRYD
+212 TKKRYA
-218 VLRMSA
+218 VLRMNA
-224 GERRPDKRCMARLC
+224 QERRPDGRCMARLC

-264 FGSSAVAGATAAQR
+264 FGSAAVAGATAAQR

-286 LEALGATMAP
+286 LDALGSTMAP
-296 YTGQNMGAGKHR
+296 YTGQNMGAGKLE
-308 RIGRG
+308 RISKG
-313 VLSASLCGFGCSG
+313 VWSASLCGIACSAAMYA
-326 VIFVVVRLFGRSLV
+326 VAAVFGRSLV
-340 RIFLDVPEETVIGY
+340 CIFLDVPEETVIGY
-354 ATQFLTIT
+354 AAQFLTIT

-379 QGMGFSVLAIVSGVM
+379 QGMGFSVLAIVSGIM
-394 EMLARTFAGL
+394 EMIARAIAGL

-410 GFAAVAMAHP
+410 GFAAVAFAHP
-420 LAWIA
+420 LAWIF
-425 ADLFLIPAFFVCRK
+425 ADVFLIPAFLLCRK
-439 KIETQKHFSNSQ
+439 RIQAHRV

>member
-107 TVPVCVFCRPILRLM
+107 TVPVCVFCRPILELM

-173 AMNIALDII
+173 AMNIALDIL

-201 QAVSGIICFCY
+201 QAVSGVICFCY

>member
-10 PLRLILQFAF
+10 PLKLILYFAF

-62 LGFCMGVCSGFAIP
+62 LGFCMGLCSGFAIP
-76 IAQKFGAREDSQLRK
+76 IAQKFGAREESALRK
-91 YVANSFWLAGF
+91 YVANSFWLAAV
-102 FSLVL
+102 FSVLL

-122 NTPADVFEYAYR
+122 NTPEDVFEYAYR

-142 IPASFLY
+142 IPAAFLY

-155 LRSLGDSRTPVLF
+155 LRSLGDSKTPVVF

-173 AMNIALDII
+173 FLNIALDII

-201 QAVSGIICFCY
+201 QAASGIICFFY
-212 MKKRYD
+212 MKRRYAI
-218 VLRMSA
+218 LRMNA
-224 GERRPDKRCMARLC
+224 QERRPDGRCMARLC

-264 FGSSAVAGATAAQR
+264 FGSAAVAGATAAQR

-286 LEALGATMAP
+286 LDALGSTMAP
-296 YTGQNMGAGKHR
+296 YTGQNMGAGKLE
-308 RIGRG
+308 RISKG
-313 VLSASLCGFGCSG
+313 VWSASLCGIACSAAMYA
-326 VIFVVVRLFGRSLV
+326 VAAVFGRSLV
-340 RIFLDVPEETVIGY
+340 CIFLDVPEETVIGY
-354 ATQFLTIT
+354 AAQFLTIT

-379 QGMGFSVLAIVSGVM
+379 QGMGFSVLAIVSGIM
-394 EMLARTFAGL
+394 EMIARAIAGL

-410 GFAAVAMAHP
+410 GFAAVAFAHP
-420 LAWIA
+420 LAWIF
-425 ADLFLIPAFFVCRK
+425 ADVFLIPAFLLCRK
-439 KIETQKHFSNSQ
+439 RIQAHRV

>member
-10 PLRLILQFAF
+10 PLKLILYFAF

-62 LGFCMGVCSGFAIP
+62 LGFCMGLCSGFAIP
-76 IAQKFGAREDSQLRK
+76 IAQKFGAREESALRK
-91 YVANSFWLAGF
+91 YVANSFWLAAV
-102 FSLVL
+102 FSVLL

-122 NTPADVFEYAYR
+122 NTPEDVFEYAYR

-142 IPASFLY
+142 IPAAFLY

-155 LRSLGDSRTPVLF
+155 LRSLGDSKTPVVF

-173 AMNIALDII
+173 FLNIALDII

-201 QAVSGIICFCY
+201 QAASGIICFFY
-212 MKKRYD
+212 MKKRYA
-218 VLRMSA
+218 VLRMNA
-224 GERRPDKRCMARLC
+224 QERRPDGRCMARLC

-264 FGSSAVAGATAAQR
+264 FGSAAVAGATAAQR

-286 LEALGATMAP
+286 LDALGSTMAP
-296 YTGQNMGAGKHR
+296 YTGQNMGAGKLE
-308 RIGRG
+308 RISKG
-313 VLSASLCGFGCSG
+313 VWSASLCGIACSAAMYA
-326 VIFVVVRLFGRSLV
+326 VAAVFGRSLV
-340 RIFLDVPEETVIGY
+340 CIFLDVPEETVIGY
-354 ATQFLTIT
+354 AAQFLTIT

-379 QGMGFSVLAIVSGVM
+379 QGMGFSVLAIVSGIM
-394 EMLARTFAGL
+394 EMIARAIAGL

-410 GFAAVAMAHP
+410 GFAAVAFAHP
-420 LAWIA
+420 LAWIF
-425 ADLFLIPAFFVCRK
+425 ADVFLIPAFLLCRK
-439 KIETQKHFSNSQ
+439 RIQAHRV

>member
-10 PLRLILQFAF
+10 PLKLILYFAF

-29 QFYNIVDTVIVGKL
+29 QFYNIVDTVIVGRL

-62 LGFCMGVCSGFAIP
+62 LGFCMGLCSGFAIP
-76 IAQKFGAREDSQLRK
+76 IAQKFGAREESALRK
-91 YVANSFWLAGF
+91 YVANSFWLAAV
-102 FSLVL
+102 FSVLL

-122 NTPADVFEYAYR
+122 NTPEDVFEYAYR

-142 IPASFLY
+142 IPAAFLY

-155 LRSLGDSRTPVLF
+155 LRSLGDSKTPVVF

-173 AMNIALDII
+173 FLNIALDII

-201 QAVSGIICFCY
+201 QAASGIICFFY
-212 MKKRYD
+212 MKKRYA
-218 VLRMSA
+218 VLRMNA
-224 GERRPDKRCMARLC
+224 QERRPDGRCMARLC

-264 FGSSAVAGATAAQR
+264 FGSAAVAGATAAQR

-286 LEALGATMAP
+286 LDALGSTMAP
-296 YTGQNMGAGKHR
+296 YTGQNMGAGKLE
-308 RIGRG
+308 RISKG
-313 VLSASLCGFGCSG
+313 VWSASLCGIACSAAMYA
-326 VIFVVVRLFGRSLV
+326 VAAVFGRSLV
-340 RIFLDVPEETVIGY
+340 CIFLDVPEETVIGY
-354 ATQFLTIT
+354 AAQFLTIT

-379 QGMGFSVLAIVSGVM
+379 QGMGFSVLAIVSGIM
-394 EMLARTFAGL
+394 EMIARAIAGL

-410 GFAAVAMAHP
+410 GFAAVAFAHP
-420 LAWIA
+420 LAWIF
-425 ADLFLIPAFFVCRK
+425 ADVFLIPAFLLCRK
-439 KIETQKHFSNSQ
+439 RIQAHRV

>member
-10 PLRLILQFAF
+10 PLKLILYFAF

-62 LGFCMGVCSGFAIP
+62 LGFCMGLCSGFAIP
-76 IAQKFGAREDSQLRK
+76 IAQKFGAREESALRK
-91 YVANSFWLAGF
+91 YVANSFWLAAV
-102 FSLVL
+102 FSVLL

-122 NTPADVFEYAYR
+122 NTPEDVFEYAYR

-142 IPASFLY
+142 IPAAFLY

-155 LRSLGDSRTPVLF
+155 LRSLGDSKTPVVF

-173 AMNIALDII
+173 FLNIALDII

-201 QAVSGIICFCY
+201 QAASGIICFFY
-212 MKKRYD
+212 MKKRYA
-218 VLRMSA
+218 VLRMNA
-224 GERRPDKRCMARLC
+224 QERRPDGRCMARLC

-264 FGSSAVAGATAAQR
+264 FGSAAVAGATAAQR

-286 LEALGATMAP
+286 LDALGSTMAP
-296 YTGQNMGAGKHR
+296 YTGQNMGAGKLE
-308 RIGRG
+308 RISKG
-313 VLSASLCGFGCSG
+313 VWSASLCGIACSAAMYA
-326 VIFVVVRLFGRSLV
+326 VAAVFGRSLV
-340 RIFLDVPEETVIGY
+340 CIFLDVPEETVIGY
-354 ATQFLTIT
+354 AAQFLTIT

-379 QGMGFSVLAIVSGVM
+379 QGMGFSVLAIVSGIM
-394 EMLARTFAGL
+394 EMIARAIAGL

-410 GFAAVAMAHP
+410 GFAAVAFAHP
-420 LAWIA
+420 LAWIF
-425 ADLFLIPAFFVCRK
+425 ADVFLIPAFLLCRK
-439 KIETQKHFSNSQ
+439 RIQSHRV

>member
-10 PLRLILQFAF
+10 PLKLILYFAF

-62 LGFCMGVCSGFAIP
+62 LGFCMGLCSGFAIP
-76 IAQKFGAREDSQLRK
+76 IAQKFGAREESALRK
-91 YVANSFWLAGF
+91 YVANSFWLAAV
-102 FSLVL
+102 FSALL

-122 NTPADVFEYAYR
+122 NTPEDVFEYAYR

-142 IPASFLY
+142 IPAAFLY

-155 LRSLGDSRTPVLF
+155 LRSLGDSKTPVVF

-173 AMNIALDII
+173 CLNIALDII
-182 TIRLFGMG
+182 TIRLLGMG

-201 QAVSGIICFCY
+201 QAASGIICFFY
-212 MKKRYD
+212 MKKRYV
-218 VLRMSA
+218 VLRMNA
-224 GERRPDKRCMARLC
+224 QERRPDGRCMARLC

-264 FGSSAVAGATAAQR
+264 FGSAAVAGATAAQR

-286 LEALGATMAP
+286 LDALGSTMAP
-296 YTGQNMGAGKHR
+296 YTGQNMGAGKLE
-308 RIGRG
+308 RISKG
-313 VLSASLCGFGCSG
+313 VWSASLCGIACSAAMYA
-326 VIFVVVRLFGRSLV
+326 VAAVFGRSLV
-340 RIFLDVPEETVIGY
+340 CIFLDVPEETVIGY
-354 ATQFLTIT
+354 AAQFLTIT

-379 QGMGFSVLAIVSGVM
+379 QGMGFSVLAIVSGIM
-394 EMLARTFAGL
+394 EMIARAIAGL

-410 GFAAVAMAHP
+410 GFAAVAFAHP
-420 LAWIA
+420 LAWIF
-425 ADLFLIPAFFVCRK
+425 ADVFLIPAFLLCRK
-439 KIETQKHFSNSQ
+439 RIQSHRV